1 VILNGANTVGCN
13 GSTSRNVTPKRICE
27 HTKRILDQ
35 KYLCEEN
42 ERTTMNLWLTT
53 DESISGH
60 NLWVFCH
67 VNKRR
72 KGMLLKEIIFE

>member
-1 VILNGANTVGCN
+1 VILNGAKTVGCN
-13 GSTSRNVTPKRICE
+13 GSTSRDVTPKRIYE

-53 DESISGH
+53 DESISRH
-60 NLWVFCH
+60 NLRVLSC
-67 VNKRR
+67 K
-72 KGMLLKEIIFE
+72 